1 MITWVVAASALVFSW
16 KFFGYLVP
24 ERLITPK
31 VRAFSERVTV
41 ALLAALVAVQA
52 LTFSGEWVFDARLP
66 AVAVAGLLLWLR
78 APFIVV
84 ILAAGIVAAGLRALG
99 F

>member
-1 MITWVVAASALVFSW
+1 MITWVIAASALVFSW

-24 ERLITPK
+24 QRFITPK

-52 LTFSGEWVFDARLP
+52 LTVSGEWAFDARIP
-66 AVAVAGLLLWLR
+66 AVLVAGLLLWFR

-84 ILAAGIVAAGLRALG
+84 ILAAGLVAAGLRALG